1 MNLSFPYRETWLH
14 RVNPTHKLAV
24 SALLFLL
31 VLLTHDPNVMLLL
44 AVAALLPL
52 ALFSGH
58 PPLRLLLYASPF
70 LLLFVSSASGM
81 MMFGSGETVWFQ
93 YGLIRITEESFYRGL
108 HLGFRSLQVA
118 AVGLAFALTT
128 RPVALFY
135 SLMQQLRLPARYAY
149 SFLAAFNMLPLLA
162 EEFVTLRQALQIR
175 GGRRP
180 RGLRGLY
187 ERLRMY
193 AIPLLAQCIRRAHRT
208 AAAMEAKRFASGAG
222 ARTFYYRYRLSA
234 ADAGYALYVLASTL
248 LAWQLGQHWPL
259 LPVKSVV

>member
-1 MNLSFPYRETWLH
+1 MNLTFPHRQTWLH
-14 RVNPTHKLAV
+14 RVNPAHKLMV
-24 SALLFLL
+24 SALLFVL
-31 VLLTHDPNVMLLL
+31 VLFTHNLNVMILLT
-44 AVAALLPL
+44 AAALLPL
-52 ALFSGH
+52 LFTGH

-81 MMFGSGETVWFQ
+81 MMFGTGDTVWFR
-93 YGLIRITEESFYRGL
+93 YGLIRISEESFYRGL

-118 AVGLAFALTT
+118 AVGLTFALTT

-162 EEFVTLRQALQIR
+162 GEFLILRQSLQIR
-175 GGRRP
+175 GRRP
-180 RGLRGLY
+180 RGLKGYY

-208 AAAMEAKRFASGAG
+208 AAAMEAKRFGSGSG
-222 ARTFYYRYRLSA
+222 VRTYYYRYSFTG
-234 ADAGYALYVLASTL
+234 ADVWYAGYIVLSSV
-248 LAWQLGQHWPL
+248 LAWQLGQIGPFTSAID
-259 LPVKSVV
+259 VR